1 MNIPDS
7 LQEKIELFK
16 ARGRIAEYHQ
26 GLFLEP
32 SWLAVYLGQR
42 ILPDAYDQRVDL
54 APADEVR
61 KHLLETRQVVA
72 AAAASMPG
80 HGDFLEK
87 HCPKSGG
94 VM

>member
-1 MNIPDS
+1 MSIPDS

-42 ILPDAYDQRVDL
+42 IVPAAYDQRVDL
-54 APADEVR
+54 APTDQLR
-61 KHLLETRQVVA
+61 QHLLETRQVIA
-72 AAAASMPG
+72 SAAASMPD
-80 HGDFLEK
+80 HAEFLK
-87 HCPKSGG
+87 SHCPQAGSIT
-94 VM
+94 